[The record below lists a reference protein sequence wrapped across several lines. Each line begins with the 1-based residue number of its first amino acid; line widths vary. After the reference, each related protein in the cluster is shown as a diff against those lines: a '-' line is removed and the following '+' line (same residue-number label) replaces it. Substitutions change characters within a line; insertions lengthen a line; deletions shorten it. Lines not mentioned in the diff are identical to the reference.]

1 MSMIRGF
8 WDPVGWT
15 RVNLRVLALGG
26 AALVACALGA
36 PAHAAAATGPVV
48 TNVLE
53 TGPSRGIT
61 GFRATF
67 NRAMNRA
74 EARTVANYALF
85 GIRAG
90 GARTRIPLRSA
101 VYSPS
106 KRSVKAT
113 AARPFAQT
121 RFRRLRIHFNGRR
134 GGLADLRGRLLD
146 GNRDGRAGG
155 DAVSRFRLI
164 TGTNVSFRDRD
175 GDRATI
181 SIRNGGR
188 LDAIAPIGGPPRQ
201 NSQFWV
207 LDPNANQSTLS
218 GTVRPAPNS
227 DGTVTVAEI
236 SGTSGIDT
244 TAIVATLPCPP
255 PPDRRCRIQVNTL
268 TFSSNATGIG

>member
-1 MSMIRGF
+1 MIRGF
-8 WDPVGWT
+8 WDRVGWT

-48 TNVLE
+48 TEVLE

-67 NRAMNRA
+67 NRPMNRA

-85 GIRAG
+85 GIRAS
-90 GARTRIPLRSA
+90 GARTRIPLRSR
-101 VYSPS
+101 VHLPS
-106 KRSVKAT
+106 RRSVKAT
-113 AARPFAQT
+113 AVRPFAQT
-121 RFRRLRIHFNGRR
+121 QFRRLEVRFNGHR
-134 GGLADLRGRLLD
+134 GGLEGVRGRRMD

-164 TGTNVSFRDRD
+164 SGTNVSFRDRD

-181 SIRNGGR
+181 SIRNGGQ
-188 LDAIAPIGGPPRQ
+188 LDAIAPIGGPPTQ
-201 NSQFWV
+201 NSQFWI
-207 LDPNANQSTLS
+207 LDPIAGGSTLS
-218 GTVRPAPNS
+218 GTVRPTPTS
-227 DGTVTVAEI
+227 DGTLTIAEI
-236 SGTSGIDT
+236 SGTGGVDT
-244 TAIVATLPCPP
+244 TEIIATAPCPP
-255 PPDRRCRIQVNTL
+255 PPDRRCVIRVNTL